1 MQFLGQSI
9 EDTKKIIVSMS
20 SPSVTRGGYAQTG
33 TQISRNKRQFA
44 ESNPHTLVGL
54 QKVKVQLEKEIN
66 KLDKQQ
72 ATAVTNIAN
81 HQQAMKMTWRR
92 LEQRRVMES
101 PLLSRSK
108 LNTERG
114 EESGPRRGIF
124 HSKTK
129 LYVKNTPDI
138 YHPEAEDAEGK
149 LSSVRCMAA
158 APPILLIDLHCVC
171 ISLIALLEGHG
182 AKGNFRGG
190 QFPSSLATRH
200 SSSPYISS
208 PYNFRYYATIN

>member
-1 MQFLGQSI
+1 
-9 EDTKKIIVSMS
+9 MS
-20 SPSVTRGGYAQTG
+20 SPSVTRDGHIQTG
-33 TQISRNKRQFA
+33 TLASRSKRQFA

-54 QKVKVQLEKEIN
+54 QKVKVQLEKEIS

-92 LEQRRVMES
+92 QEQRRAMES
-101 PLLSRSK
+101 PLLSRSAR
-108 LNTERG
+108 NVEHS

-138 YHPEAEDAEGK
+138 YHPESEDAEGK
-149 LSSVRCMAA
+149 SGAGHNSGT
-158 APPILLIDLHCVC
+158 
-171 ISLIALLEGHG
+171 ALV
-182 AKGNFRGG
+182 
-190 QFPSSLATRH
+190 Q
-200 SSSPYISS
+200 
-208 PYNFRYYATIN
+208 